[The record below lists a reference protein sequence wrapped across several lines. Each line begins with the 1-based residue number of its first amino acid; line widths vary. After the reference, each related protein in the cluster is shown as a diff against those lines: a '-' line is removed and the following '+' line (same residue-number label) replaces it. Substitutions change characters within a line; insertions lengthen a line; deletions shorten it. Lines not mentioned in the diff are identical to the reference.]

1 MAKRSKPKR
10 LGDEDRSVL
19 ESAAMRADKD
29 FARKFSAEPKVKP
42 SAEPTAG
49 ESVAE
54 VVVAKGGL
62 AEVKVLSPNGASA
75 LPVELYARRA
85 DRVNDRWRAGE
96 FEDGLVRFTPLTI
109 TGASNGWIKDETAR
123 LVRCQLIN
131 ADLEAPWA
139 VRIKVRDA

>member
-1 MAKRSKPKR
+1 MAKRSKPHR

-19 ESAAMRADKD
+19 ENAAMRADKD
-29 FARKFSAEPKVKP
+29 FSRKFSAEPKVKP

-62 AEVKVLSPNGASA
+62 AEIKVLYPNGSDTLHA
-75 LPVELYARRA
+75 ELYARRA
-85 DRVNDRWRAGE
+85 DRVHDRWRAGE
-96 FEDGLVRFTPLTI
+96 LEDGLVRFTPLTVS
-109 TGASNGWIKDETAR
+109 GASNGWVKDEAAR

-131 ADLEAPWA
+131 ADLDAPWA
-139 VRIKVRDA
+139 VRIKVREA